1 MENNCRKFGDITGKQ
16 KQYDSNEE
24 SASSGEEKE
33 EEEEEE
39 DEYKVEDNDNDS
51 TDGGVIKKEDC
62 SNEASSKTKNVQKA
76 STPPSKR
83 QLTVMETLQINKMK

>member
-1 MENNCRKFGDITGKQ
+1 MENNCRKFGDATGKQ
-16 KQYDSNEE
+16 KQYVSDEE

-33 EEEEEE
+33 EEE
-39 DEYKVEDNDNDS
+39 DEYKVEDDDNNS
-51 TDGGVIKKEDC
+51 TDGQVIKKEDC